1 MFNRHFQQELANL
14 RELGKAFCEAHPAV
28 APMLSG
34 PTADPDVERLLEGVA
49 FLTGLL
55 REKLDDDFP
64 EIVHELTRL
73 IWPHYLRPIPCTT
86 IIAFRPKPT
95 VKERV
100 TIPAGVQ
107 VASVEVEETRCL
119 FQTCYP
125 VDLYPLRIRDASY
138 REASG
143 RPASVRIRFELLGPK
158 LCDWQPKALRFHLAG
173 GYGDAADLY
182 LLLRKYVKQI
192 VIEPS
197 EGGSPLTLSAEHLRP
212 VGFSDD
218 EQLIPYPGH
227 SFPAYRIIQEY
238 FMLPEKFL
246 FLDLVGWEDWQNR
259 GEGTRFEIRFELAPL
274 PFQAPRIGKEHFVL
288 AATPAVNIF
297 PYDADPIRLDHRL
310 AEYPIRPAGAA
321 GHQYQVYALESV
333 TGFVQGTAEER
344 AYVPFEIFNPNP
356 ESTPVY
362 HVKLRKSPIEG
373 SYKVFLSV
381 AYPKQAGPPS
391 SETLSIRLL
400 CTNGSLPE
408 SLQVGDISV
417 PASSSPEFAE
427 FENIRPPTA
436 NVLPPL
442 EANLLWRLLSHLSLN
457 YLSLGKAENLRALL
471 ELYIFPETRD
481 RTTIVANQRR
491 IAGIDDVQIKA
502 SNRLVSGIMMRGQ
515 EVVVSLRQDHFA
527 CPGDLFLF
535 GSMLDAFMGAYAS
548 MNSYTQLFVHE
559 VLKGDRYQWPARV
572 GDHPLM

>member
-1 MFNRHFQQELANL
+1 MFNRHFQQEMANL
-14 RELGKAFCEAHPAV
+14 RDLGEAFSKAHPAV

-49 FLTGLL
+49 FLTALL

-64 EIVHELTRL
+64 EIIHELTRL
-73 IWPHYLRPIPCTT
+73 IWPHYLRPIPSTT
-86 IIAFRPKPT
+86 IVAFRPKPT
-95 VKERV
+95 VKEPV

-107 VASVEVEETRCL
+107 ISSVDVEETRCL
-119 FQTCYP
+119 FETCYD
-125 VDLYPLRIRDASY
+125 VDLHPLRILEASY
-138 REASG
+138 EEASG
-143 RPASVRIRFELLGPK
+143 SPAAVTIHFELLGPK
-158 LCDWQPKALRFHLAG
+158 LSDWRPKALRLHLAG

-192 VIEPS
+192 VIEPA
-197 EGGSPLTLSAEHLRP
+197 EEGSPLVLSAENLRP
-212 VGFSDD
+212 AGFSDD

-227 SFPAYRIIQEY
+227 AFPGYRVIQEY
-238 FMLPEKFL
+238 FVLPEKFL
-246 FLDLVGWEDWQNR
+246 FLDLVGWEDWQDR
-259 GEGTRFEIRFELAPL
+259 GDGTRFEIRFELESL
-274 PFQAPRIGKEHFVL
+274 PFQAPRIKKEHFVL
-288 AATPAVNIF
+288 AATPAVNVF
-297 PYDADPIRLDHRL
+297 AHEADPIRLDHRL
-310 AEYPIRPAGAA
+310 PEYPIRPFGTS

-333 TGFVQGTAEER
+333 TGFVQGTAEQR
-344 AYVPFEIFNPNP
+344 DYMPFEIFNPQA

-373 SYKVFLSV
+373 SYKASLSV
-381 AYPKQAGPPS
+381 AYPKEAASPS

-417 PASSSPEFAE
+417 PTSSSPEFAE

-442 EANLLWRLLSHLSLN
+442 GTNLLWRLLSHLSLN

-481 RTTIVANQRR
+481 RTAIVANQRR
-491 IAGIDDVQIKA
+491 IAGIDAVENKA

-515 EVVVSLRQDHFA
+515 EITLSLRQDHFA

-535 GSMLDAFMGAYAS
+535 GCMLDSFMGAYAS
-548 MNSYTQLFVHE
+548 MNAYTQFSVHE
-559 VLKGDRYQWPARV
+559 VLKGDRYRWPARV